1 MNNTEKWECIKKE
14 FRLFHEMSKALT
26 AKAPG
31 SGLHE
36 TYFSTCL
43 GGGGG
48 KWGGSLEANRSILGL
63 IPNQLITSTERDL

>member
-14 FRLFHEMSKALT
+14 FRLFHEMWKALT

-36 TYFSTCL
+36 TYFSTCW
-43 GGGGG
+43 GGGGEVGGESRG
-48 KWGGSLEANRSILGL
+48 K
-63 IPNQLITSTERDL
+63 